1 MNPLPPLSRCSSL
14 HPTPSTLNYEPS
26 NLSTSPLATDASGQ
40 GQGLH
45 RDMGGEEKR
54 RWDKDE
60 KCRTMNGGLKLFR
73 LDLKAESW
81 ALCVCL
87 GWPGPSSPLSG
98 PPDPW
103 GK

>member
-60 KCRTMNGGLKLFR
+60 KCRTMNGGLNLFR
-73 LDLKAESW
+73 LDLKAGSYVSVW
-81 ALCVCL
+81 AGRAPLA
-87 GWPGPSSPLSG
+87 PSLP